1 MTGVRWVA
9 ALLGASLAASQLS
22 AQGFIVPYSDPYYG
36 LYGHAYHHHYFGLS
50 LGGYYNPYCGPPSY
64 GYVTNRVT
72 VVITAPP
79 PLLAPSR
86 RFDLDDLTLE
96 LLRDRLLDD
105 PPPRDLPPRGEQHFG
120 GFRKVEPRG
129 QRPAPPEQP
138 KPAVPPLPPPVPPIM
153 PPALPD
159 RPKPPPVPP
168 APPPDLP
175 KPSAPLDDPKAE
187 SARLVGLGRTAFA
200 DLEYGRAAER
210 FRQAAVLAPSQP
222 LPQFLLA
229 ETLFAL
235 GKYHDA
241 VDAIRAGM
249 KLQPDWPDA
258 PFHPLDLYGAH
269 AADYADHL
277 SALHDAL
284 SHRPGDAD
292 LLFLDAYLLWFDG
305 HKDEARERFQKALP
319 AFAEPAVIQR
329 FLRPAAVS

>member
-1 MTGVRWVA
+1 MTGVRWAA
-9 ALLGASLAASQLS
+9 ALVSAALIAPQLC
-22 AQGFIVPYSDPYYG
+22 AQGFIVSYPDPYYG
-36 LYGHAYHHHYFGLS
+36 LYGRAHHHGHFGLS
-50 LGGYYNPYCGPPSY
+50 LGGYYNPYYGPTGYS
-64 GYVTNRVT
+64 YVTNQVT

-79 PLLAPSR
+79 PPVVPLP
-86 RFDLDDLTLE
+86 RFD
-96 LLRDRLLDD
+96 LDD

-120 GFRKVEPRG
+120 GFRKVEPHG
-129 QRPAPPEQP
+129 QRAAPPEQP
-138 KPAVPPLPPPVPPIM
+138 KPAAPPPPAVPIM
-153 PPALPD
+153 PPAPPPTP
-159 RPKPPPVPP
+159 PKPAPVPP
-168 APPPDLP
+168 APPALP
-175 KPSAPLDDPKAE
+175 KPPAPPDDPQAG
-187 SARLVGLGRTAFA
+187 SARLVLLGRTAFA

-235 GKYHDA
+235 GKVHDA

-284 SHRPGDAD
+284 THRPGDPD
-292 LLFLDAYLLWFDG
+292 LLFLDGYLRWFDG
-305 HKDEARERFQKALP
+305 HRDEARARFQKALP
-319 AFAEPAVIQR
+319 AFADPAIIQR